1 MNTTPRLVLGIGAAL
16 ALGSLSAMATRGL
29 ASAAPAPSQPAAV
42 NAPVLAPTSIG
53 GVATGSP
60 QDDPLALPDG
70 IGTMGVV
77 PIDAQQGFDAHATG
91 AAPASAPPSAGLP
104 ADVQAAFEDFAASDG
119 PGPSPAAGLP
129 AQATTPL
136 PSLTPAPSAAPG
148 TAGTPD
154 DPCATEG
161 ADPSSCPGGLQGAI
175 YADTA
180 HEDLQ
185 LWPLADAPTTPDNRR
200 VYCDGAAPGD
210 NQLWLD
216 VATNLPAA
224 IHARYWPT
232 GDPSAASDLT
242 LTDVPSERAAW
253 QDEVDRTGTY
263 TRGAYIFQHC
273 SLLSDLRPNTEYTM
287 TAYGTDIYD
296 RVSAPIETTF
306 NSAGAPTFPAMYA
319 QPFGDHLLFVG
330 VPHKPGGN
338 APELWTAFVE
348 PGQDPP
354 SCATHEG
361 PSRAATV
368 GDPIDAHVSASYR
381 RDHHQ
386 DESYTRQLDA
396 LLDLP
401 EGATVLICANW
412 YSESGASFDRGV
424 PTQTESLVVN
434 VPDTVSPVF
443 TLASIDVVKGV
454 RPNSL
459 SVETSSLSGIRCGG
473 WFGPDTA
480 VGMGP
485 AHSVEALLCDRAHA
499 SRGTVR
505 PVGAGEALVVTA
517 SWERDDTVGT
527 VSTRGVIR
535 LPHIDCPGGTCDLPP
550 SRTYSIALPQV
561 DVPTGMCGSGFGG
574 DCTPPTRETA
584 LGTATIRVDW
594 DRGHSN
600 GATTWEIGDATT
612 AHPDAP
618 VAPTIQFDGTRTVEP
633 TLAADGLSATAD
645 VTIRADRA
653 ATYSA
658 TLAGDCWT
666 DGPISTQT
674 GSLTASGRYF
684 TAPIHLAGLCP
695 GSRYRLTVDL
705 AGDDGTHVM
714 VSPVSGDGST
724 MWLGGG
730 FTTPEAHVHVTG
742 TITVLADTGWSRAWW
757 LGGADLTTTA
767 SGYPGPTAVPDQRCR
782 TAADQSVPMNWD
794 SRTLP
799 LRATMSLELDARVTA
814 EASYSGVNHD
824 ADCSW
829 PSVLNFEVR
838 EPITVTAADLAR
850 GVRVEGDFLQRA
862 IDPTVQ
868 HPKLHYVAV
877 FRSVR
882 EDGGA

>member
-29 ASAAPAPSQPAAV
+29 ASATPAPAPSPPATV
-42 NAPVLAPTSIG
+42 TVPVLSPTSIG

-70 IGTMGVV
+70 VGTMSVV
-77 PIDAQQGFDAHATG
+77 PIDEQATG
-91 AAPASAPPSAGLP
+91 ATPAAGSPAATLP
-104 ADVQAAFEDFAASDG
+104 AEVQAAFDDFTASDG

-154 DPCATEG
+154 DPCATDG

-200 VYCDGAAPGD
+200 VYCSGAEPGD
-210 NQLWLD
+210 HELWLD
-216 VATNLPAA
+216 VATNLPATLNV
-224 IHARYWPT
+224 RYWPT
-232 GDPSAASDLT
+232 GDPSAAANLT

-253 QDEVDRTGTY
+253 QAEVDRTGTY

-273 SLLSDLRPNTEYTM
+273 SLLTDLRPDTEYTM
-287 TAYGTDIYD
+287 TAYGTDVYN

-306 NSAGAPTFPAMYA
+306 NSAGKPVIPAMYA
-319 QPFGDHLLFVG
+319 RPLGDHYLFVG
-330 VPHKPGGN
+330 VPHRPTGN
-338 APELWTAFVE
+338 APELRTVFVE

-354 SCATHEG
+354 TCATAS
-361 PSRAATV
+361 PRSQAATLIS
-368 GDPIDAHVSASYR
+368 PIETTVPASYR

-386 DESYTRQLDA
+386 DEAYTRQLDA
-396 LLDLP
+396 VLDLP
-401 EGATVLICANW
+401 EGATVLVCANW
-412 YSESGASFDRGV
+412 YSDAGASFDSNT

-434 VPDTVSPVF
+434 VPDSVSPVF
-443 TLASIDVVKGV
+443 TLASIDVTKHVST
-454 RPNSL
+454 NSL
-459 SVETSSLSGIRCGG
+459 SLETSTPTGIRCGG
-473 WFGPDTA
+473 WFGPSTS
-480 VGMGP
+480 VPMGP

-517 SWERDDTVGT
+517 SYVREDAVGT
-527 VSTRGVIR
+527 VTTRGVIR
-535 LPHIDCPGGTCDLPP
+535 LPHVDCPGGTCDLPP

-561 DVPTGMCGSGFGG
+561 DVPTGLCGSSFGSG
-574 DCTPPTRETA
+574 CTPPTRQTS

-594 DRGHSN
+594 ERGRSN
-600 GATTWEIGDATT
+600 GATTWEIGDATM
-612 AHPDAP
+612 AHPGAP
-618 VAPTIQFDGTRTVEP
+618 STPNIQFDGTRTVTP
-633 TLAADGLSATAD
+633 TLATDGLSASAD

-658 TLAGDCWT
+658 TVTGDCWT
-666 DGPISTQT
+666 DGPLPAVT

-684 TAPIHLAGLCP
+684 TAPLHIDGLCP
-695 GSRYRLTVDL
+695 GSRYRMSVDL
-705 AGDDGTHVM
+705 AGVDGTHVL
-714 VSPVSGDGST
+714 VSPVRGDGST
-724 MWLGGG
+724 LWLGGA
-730 FTTPEAHVHVTG
+730 FTTPESRVHLTG
-742 TITVLADTGWSRAWW
+742 TVTVLADTGWSRAWW
-757 LGGADLTTTA
+757 LGGADVSQA
-767 SGYPGPTAVPDQRCR
+767 GSAYPGPTAIPDQRCR
-782 TAADQSVPMNWD
+782 TASDQAVPLTWD

-799 LRATMSLELDARVTA
+799 LRASMSLELHAHVTA
-814 EASYSGVNHD
+814 EDRYADVNHD

-829 PSVLNFEVR
+829 PSVLNFEVS
-838 EPITVTAADLAR
+838 EPFTVTAADLER
-850 GVRVEGDFLQRA
+850 GVRLEGDFSQRG
-862 IDPTVQ
+862 VSSSE
-868 HPKLHYVAV
+868 HPLLHYVAMLKA
-877 FRSVR
+877 VR
-882 EDGGA
+882 DDGSP